1 MKKSIKEKA
10 KANSSSLKN
19 KNKRSFTAEGSGY
32 KEDVYNTEEQAN
44 YKKSDLAKNNKKN
57 TAGPKS

>member
-10 KANSSSLKN
+10 KTSATDTKNSRQYTTKQ
-19 KNKRSFTAEGSGY
+19 KGY
-32 KEDVYNTEEQAN
+32 KEDVFNSEEQKV
-44 YKKSDLAKNNKKN
+44 YEKSNISKRSKRN